1 MSVII
6 SWNLYINYLK
16 ETASKGFKPI
26 GFDEWSHINDNN
38 NTDKL

>member
-16 ETASKGFKPI
+16 EAASKGFKLI
-26 GFDEWSHINDNN
+26 GFDEWSHNIRQEE
-38 NTDKL
+38 